1 LGFPH
6 GQPRG
11 GEQFEEAASAKKV
24 KVFRV
29 YMRLLAKSVTSLSGS
44 GPTVFNPCKTVA
56 IKLCGRFSASSTA
69 EDMFVNNRKRRI
81 SAYGQ
86 SQPIRRYPLFGESE
100 PGEDQSGGYYRD
112 LRVSDK
118 KVLAV
123 LSPDGSGKSFKP
135 H

>member
-1 LGFPH
+1 
-6 GQPRG
+6 
-11 GEQFEEAASAKKV
+11 
-24 KVFRV
+24 
-29 YMRLLAKSVTSLSGS
+29 MRLLAKSVTSLSGS

-86 SQPIRRYPLFGESE
+86 GQPIRRYPLFGESE
-100 PGEDQSGGYYRD
+100 PGQDQSGDYYRD

-118 KVLAV
+118 KVLPERV
-123 LSPDGSGKSFKP
+123 PDRIGQSFHP
-135 H
+135 T